1 MTLST
6 VEELLESTD
15 HNGFPVVVSMES
27 QYLVGFVL
35 RRDLSLAINNAK
47 SRMEGISGETLVLF
61 TNQVSISNTLMKF
74 VVLLTDTCI
83 FVGSIGSWRKPCWSS
98 SKTLE
103 DSRPGPHNYH

>member
-1 MTLST
+1 MTLSS

-61 TNQVSISNTLMKF
+61 TNQVIFFTWIFLPFFILSNFKHFPRFQL
-74 VVLLTDTCI
+74 VLGLYLL
-83 FVGSIGSWRKPCWSS
+83 G
-98 SKTLE
+98 
-103 DSRPGPHNYH
+103 HH